1 MQQIHFLHPSS
12 LPILP
17 RGAQQSI
24 IINTIQSFLVVIIDY
39 SSIGGS
45 PVPRIKSNYSSLPQL
60 SNRNKLLMLL
70 KGILFSSK
78 QAGRPTWSANV
89 STHQLTATCAAAPAI
104 VINYPRRAFLQPPP
118 RPRIVTDATIKLLLN
133 NQILNKLSTPSS
145 SPTWLAPLLY
155 TVISAAVVQYSSP
168 PPFYIKFPVFFI

>member
-1 MQQIHFLHPSS
+1 
-12 LPILP
+12 
-17 RGAQQSI
+17 
-24 IINTIQSFLVVIIDY
+24 
-39 SSIGGS
+39 
-45 PVPRIKSNYSSLPQL
+45 
-60 SNRNKLLMLL
+60 MLL

-89 STHQLTATCAAAPAI
+89 SRSTHQLTATCAAAPAI

-118 RPRIVTDATIKLLLN
+118 RPLIVTDATIKLLLN

-168 PPFYIKFPVFFI
+168 PAFYIKFPVFFYLEFVFPTNGHAPPLPLPSFLLSYSALLFRIY